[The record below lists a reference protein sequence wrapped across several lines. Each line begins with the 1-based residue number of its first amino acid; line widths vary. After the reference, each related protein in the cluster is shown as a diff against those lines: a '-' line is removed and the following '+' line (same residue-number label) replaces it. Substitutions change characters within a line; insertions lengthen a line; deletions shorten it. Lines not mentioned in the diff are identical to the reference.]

1 MPSKKFGS
9 KKMKKLL
16 LVILLIT
23 AKTTYAQNNNFTFE
37 QISSDHGLSQLT
49 IRDIVQDYLGFMWFA
64 TEGGINKFDGYKC
77 KVYSYNPLDPDGLK
91 TTMIT
96 SLCEDKNNNL
106 WAGTHGGGLYKFNRE
121 KDKFVYVPLNKD
133 NKTLSG
139 EKIFSLFTSGDYIWI
154 GTRDKGVIKFNL
166 NTETAEKYFNTETGL
181 SSNVITFIT
190 GDKQENIWI
199 GTSNNGIN
207 KLSINADGFNNIKVF
222 EPGVLIIN
230 AAADS
235 KGFVWIATTEGIKK
249 FNPEN
254 GKSKLYP
261 YFENN
266 NETKPG
272 SVFYLYADDE
282 RNTIWAA
289 ASGGLL
295 KYSYDEDK
303 FVLYNSDK
311 NIILSKYTLRNLC
324 ISNKNILWAGTVSGG
339 VFKIDL
345 SPSKFFN
352 YLSNEELGTAAPG
365 MSLIQDRDGNF
376 WAGTFGN
383 GLFRLDSNK
392 NIINKLY
399 QGGSNKKTYVYSITE
414 DNEGKIWYGTIF
426 NGLFRYNK
434 KNGETKN
441 YNSDN
446 SSLNSRGI
454 SYLHLDKENN
464 LWAGTHAMGLFKYN
478 KTTDDFIDMNI
489 EANAGFKVSD
499 KGITCIYED
508 SRRNLWIGT
517 ETKGIDRFNKNE
529 KKFFNYPYST
539 KKHKGL
545 SHNYV
550 ITIKED
556 SEGVLW
562 IGTYSGGLNKFNY
575 ETETFTYYTVEDGL
589 PNNSVYAIA
598 EDDSKN
604 LWISTNNGISKFDP
618 RKNIF
623 TNYSTPDGLSAKEFV
638 LNSLCKTNNSEII
651 FGSIDGFIG
660 FYPEEFSDENIN
672 YKIVATNFTI
682 ANKPVSVGQNS
693 KLEKNITIADKINLT
708 YKDNIFGFEFVALNY
723 SRQQSIKYAY
733 KMENFDNDWIIT
745 TPDKRFATYT
755 NLDPDEYNFKV
766 KVVDRSG
773 NFSKNEASILVT
785 LSPPFWE
792 TWWFYTLVVLT
803 IASILYS
810 IYKYR
815 INKILELERLRIGIA
830 SDLHDDIGATLT
842 KLALKADM
850 IKHGLDNEEKSTE
863 LERISEMSRQA
874 VGSMS
879 DIVWSIDSRND
890 SFESMIN
897 KMKDFA
903 FGILTDKEI
912 KVDFNTNGFEKSAKV
927 PIEIR
932 QNLYLIFKEAINNTA
947 KHSNAKQVEIDFLIN
962 EKEFSLTVK
971 DSGTKFKENEFHT
984 GHGLKNMKMRAKK
997 INAEINY
1004 KNKNGFTISV
1014 IGKINM

>member
-1 MPSKKFGS
+1 MQ
-9 KKMKKLL
+9 KLL

-23 AKTTYAQNNNFTFE
+23 AEVTYAQNNNFAFE
-37 QISSDHGLSQLT
+37 QISSEHGLSQLT

-77 KVYSYNPLDPDGLK
+77 KVYSFNPLDPEGLR

-96 SLCEDKNNNL
+96 SLCQDKNNTL
-106 WAGTHGGGLYKFNRE
+106 WAGTHGGGLYKFNRG
-121 KDKFVYVPLNKD
+121 KDKFVYVPFNKG

-139 EKIFSLFTSGDYIWI
+139 EKIFSLFTSGDNLWI
-154 GTRDKGVIKFNL
+154 GTRDEGVIKYNL
-166 NTETAEKYFNTETGL
+166 KTETAEKYFNVENGL

-190 GDKQENIWI
+190 GDKQGNIWI

-207 KLSINADGFNNIKVF
+207 KLSINTDGSHKIEIY
-222 EPGVLIIN
+222 EPGNLIIN

-235 KGFVWIATTEGIKK
+235 IGFVWIATTDGVKK
-249 FNPEN
+249 INPEN
-254 GKSKLYP
+254 GSSKLYP
-261 YFENN
+261 YFEKSN
-266 NETKPG
+266 NEIKPG
-272 SVFYLYADDE
+272 SVFYLYADDK
-282 RNTIWAA
+282 RNTVWAA

-303 FVLYNSDK
+303 FILYNSDK
-311 NIILSKYTLRNLC
+311 NIILSKYTLRTLY

-345 SPSKFFN
+345 SPAKFFN
-352 YLSNEELGTAAPG
+352 YLSDEQIGTAVPG
-365 MSLIQDRDGNF
+365 MSIIQDRDGNF

-383 GLFRLDSNK
+383 GLFQLDSGK
-392 NIINKLY
+392 NIIKKLY
-399 QGGSNKKTYVYSITE
+399 QGNSNKKTYVYCITE
-414 DNEGKIWYGTIF
+414 DDEGNIWYGTIF

-434 KNGETKN
+434 KTGQTKN
-441 YNSDN
+441 YNPNN

-454 SYLHLDKENN
+454 SFLHLDKENN
-464 LWAGTHAMGLFKYN
+464 LWAGTHAMGLFKYD
-478 KTTDDFIDMNI
+478 KSVDDFIDMNT
-489 EANAGFKVSD
+489 ETNAGFKVSD

-508 SRRNLWIGT
+508 SRGNLWIGT
-517 ETKGIDRFNKNE
+517 ETKGIDRFNKKE
-529 KKFFNYPYST
+529 KKFINYPYSLEN
-539 KKHKGL
+539 HKGV

-556 SEGVLW
+556 SDGTLW
-562 IGTYSGGLNKFNY
+562 IGTYTGGLNKFNY
-575 ETETFTYYTVEDGL
+575 DTETFTYYTVEDGL
-589 PNNSVYAIA
+589 PNNSIYAIA
-598 EDDSKN
+598 EDDSKK

-638 LNSLCKTNNSEII
+638 LNSLCKTNKSEII

-660 FYPEEFSDENIN
+660 FYPDEFFEENND

-682 ANKPVSVGQNS
+682 ANKPVVVGQNS
-693 KLEKNITIADKINLT
+693 KLEKNITISDKINLT

-723 SRQQSIKYAY
+723 SQQQSIKYAY
-733 KMENFDNDWIIT
+733 KMENFDSKWIIT

-755 NLDPDEYNFKV
+755 NLDPGEYYFRV
-766 KVVDRSG
+766 KVIDRSG
-773 NFSKNEASILVT
+773 NFSKNEASILIT
-785 LSPPFWE
+785 ISPPYWK
-792 TWWFYTLVVLT
+792 TWWFYSLAVLT
-803 IASILYS
+803 FASILYS

-850 IKHGLDNEEKSTE
+850 IQHELDNEEKSTD
-863 LERISEMSRQA
+863 LQRISEMSRHA
-874 VGSMS
+874 VSTMS

-903 FGILTDKEI
+903 YGILTDKEI
-912 KVDFNTNGFEKSAKV
+912 KVDFNSGGFEESAKV

-932 QNLYLIFKEAINNTA
+932 QNLFLIFKEAINNIA
-947 KHSNAKQVEIDFLIN
+947 KHSNAKQVEINFSKNENEFL
-962 EKEFSLTVK
+962 LAVRDT
-971 DSGTKFKENEFHT
+971 GTKFNKNIFKT
-984 GHGLKNMKMRAKK
+984 GHGLKNMKMRSEK
-997 INAEINY
+997 IDAAIEF
-1004 KNKNGFTISV
+1004 KNENGFTISV
-1014 IGKINM
+1014 KGKIN